1 MSVNKENIKIIFGL
15 KLKQARKEKML
26 SLAKLS
32 ESSGLS
38 ISYLNE
44 IEKGKKY
51 PKPDKILSISEALD
65 LNFDELVSLKLEK
78 RLSPLSTLIK
88 SDVLNEIPLDF
99 FGIDY

>member
-15 KLKQARKEKML
+15 KLKQARTEKRL

-51 PKPDKILSISEALD
+51 PKPDKIQSISIALG
-65 LNFDELVSLKLEK
+65 LNFDEMVS
-78 RLSPLSTLIK
+78 
-88 SDVLNEIPLDF
+88 
-99 FGIDY
+99 